1 MELYKEIL
9 SYFIYTVLTI
19 TLPLLMRYII
29 VYIQQKIEVIQTE
42 KINKESEKLGIEADV
57 LNKYIDMAENAVYK
71 AVMETNQT
79 YVDSL
84 KKENVFDSAA
94 QSEALNKSLGKA
106 KAILST
112 EAKSILESAFGDI
125 NVYLTTSIESLIRTT
140 KTV

>member
-94 QSEALNKSLGKA
+94 QSEALNKSLEKA